1 MKNKSDIC
9 EYLLAALK
17 REYALQKNDIGAD
30 ALLKKRGMTFETE
43 SYEVAGFGHFCI
55 LRMKAFLLMT
65 RKFCL

>member
-43 SYEVAGFGHFCI
+43 SYEVAGFGHVFRADEDGNGGS
-55 LRMKAFLLMT
+55 LSL
-65 RKFCL
+65 